1 VRFAPGALQP
11 LAGRS
16 DARIVLRT
24 AFPLPPTLL
33 AELRSGVE
41 PAASKA
47 LVVATAEAPDG
58 FPPDEVQLLEAAGA
72 EVRVLEPGDGRRAVF
87 EALYDHALFGTA
99 EFPARAAFLVD
110 RLGFL
115 QIVYAGPVDAEPLE
129 RDVELYGLHP
139 ERSPPRAA
147 FGGRWF
153 FGMPRNLP
161 ALAAALERRGRRGE
175 AAFYRELEL
184 GQGRGR

>member
-1 VRFAPGALQP
+1 
-11 LAGRS
+11 
-16 DARIVLRT
+16 LRT
-24 AFPLPPTLL
+24 AFPLPPALL
-33 AELRSGVE
+33 AELGSDVE
-41 PAASKA
+41 PAAPKA
-47 LVVATAEAPDG
+47 LVVAIAEDPDG
-58 FPPDEVQLLEAAGA
+58 FPPDEVQLLEAGGA
-72 EVRVLEPGDGRRAVF
+72 EVRVLEPGDGQRAVF
-87 EALYDHALFGTA
+87 EALHDHALFGSA

-115 QIVYAGPVDAEPLE
+115 QILYAGPPALDQLA

-161 ALAAALERRGRRGE
+161 GLAAALERRGRRGE
-175 AAFYRELEL
+175 AAFYRELAL